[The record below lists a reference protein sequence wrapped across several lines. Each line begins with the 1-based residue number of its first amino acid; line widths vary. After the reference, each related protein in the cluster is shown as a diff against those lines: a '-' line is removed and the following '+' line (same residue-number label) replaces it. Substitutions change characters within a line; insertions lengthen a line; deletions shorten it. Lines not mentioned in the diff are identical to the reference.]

1 MALFKKNPKF
11 HMISREQALRCK
23 PVKNIHVKEIRMES
37 GCFLLSYPVGS
48 RPWVAAL
55 IKRFSGAAEKP
66 ITKKL
71 ELDILGS
78 AVWVLLDGNR
88 SVKQVSR
95 EFAKKYSLQSKEAEI
110 SVSQFLRQLG
120 KRGLIG
126 FIP

>member
-1 MALFKKNPKF
+1 M
-11 HMISREQALRCK
+11 
-23 PVKNIHVKEIRMES
+23 
-37 GCFLLSYPVGS
+37 
-48 RPWVAAL
+48 AAL

-66 ITKKL
+66 ITKNL
-71 ELDILGS
+71 ELDMLGS
-78 AVWVLLDGNR
+78 AVWALLDGNR